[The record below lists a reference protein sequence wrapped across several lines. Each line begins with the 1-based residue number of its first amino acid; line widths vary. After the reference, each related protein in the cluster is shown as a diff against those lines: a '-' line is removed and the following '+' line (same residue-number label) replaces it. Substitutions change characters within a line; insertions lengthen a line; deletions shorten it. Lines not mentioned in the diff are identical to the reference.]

1 MKNVRLDLIVAGIK
15 KALDLDNNV
24 HIAVTDILNKDNA
37 VIGTKI
43 TLDFPVGK
51 IGEYLKK
58 WNSWKNAHKYRK
70 I

>member
-24 HIAVTDILNKDNA
+24 HIAVTDILNKDN
-37 VIGTKI
+37 VVVGTKI
-43 TLDFPVGK
+43 TLDFPVGE
-51 IGEYLKK
+51 IGGYLKK